1 MKKSSTSL
9 LLADIGNTNIKIW
22 RDGKLKIVSL
32 SDFLPE
38 EIREQIFYI
47 SVNPKFAKSL
57 NSLQNWINI
66 ESFVEIDT
74 NYKTLGADRKLAIFG
89 LENGIVIDMGSAIT
103 IDIIKNGKHLGGY
116 ILFGKNYLIQSFKEK
131 IPHLNF
137 GENQLGDEVIPQNSG
152 DALLSG
158 FYHQLVSFLRDLEK
172 KHKLKLFFTGG
183 DSLDMLEY
191 FPKAKFNKNI
201 IFENMTKLVERNF

>member
-1 MKKSSTSL
+1 MRKFFTSL
-9 LLADIGNTNIKIW
+9 SLADIGNTNAKIW
-22 RDGKLKIVSL
+22 RDGKLEIVSL
-32 SDFLPE
+32 SDFSAE
-38 EIREQIFYI
+38 KIREQIFYI
-47 SVNPKFAKSL
+47 SVNPKFAKVL
-57 NSLQNWINI
+57 NSLQNWIDI
-66 ESFVEIDT
+66 ESFAEIDT

-89 LENGIVIDMGSAIT
+89 LENGILIDMGSAVT
-103 IDIIKNGKHLGGY
+103 IDIMKNGKHLGGY
-116 ILFGKNYLIQSFKEK
+116 ILFGKSYLIQSFKEK

-137 GENQLGDEVIPQNSG
+137 GKNQLSDEVVPQNSE

-183 DSLDMLEY
+183 DSLDMLQY

-201 IFENMTKLVERNF
+201 IFENMIKIVEQNY